1 MKPLKGVFYFTLLM
15 FFIGGSFIALD
26 AAAVKTIE
34 GLRYIDFDTPYG
46 KIGIGLPDDMAMGD
60 VISGQLAVEPSGRS
74 EKKRAKNE
82 ERLNRYSVDIGGKK
96 AAVGDHWGKWTIP
109 TADNVSVVL
118 LDSNGKVVDTAQV
131 PVNPHPP
138 EAGAGN
144 FQCPKVTQ
152 GGRLWRM
159 DGKFDGDFSDTHVTM
174 DGNEVEKWAES
185 PRHVILETPMDVV
198 GKTTIQYTEGSI
210 KGTCQCRNIVVLLHA
225 DDLHLRRGQTTGLSV
240 TVKGL
245 DGLEE
250 PVPLSIENKTPT
262 IVSLK
267 DEGTFIIKPSDVKPG
282 GIYIYR
288 SVLTGILPGNFN
300 ISARVVYES
309 PPAE

>member
-1 MKPLKGVFYFTLLM
+1 MKPIKGFFYLTFLV
-15 FFIGGSFIALD
+15 FFIGSSFIGLD

-82 ERLNRYSVDIGGKK
+82 ERIKRYSVDIGGQK

-109 TADNVSVVL
+109 PADNVSVVL
-118 LDSNGKVVDTAQV
+118 LDPNGKVVDTAQV

-138 EAGAGN
+138 AAGFGD
-144 FQCPKVTQ
+144 FQCLKVTQ

-159 DGKFDGDFSDTHVTM
+159 DGKFNGDFSDTNVSM
-174 DGNEVEKWAES
+174 GGNEVEKWAES
-185 PRHVILETPMDVV
+185 PRYVILESPMDVV
-198 GKTTIQYTEGSI
+198 GKTTIQYREGSI
-210 KGTCQCRNIVVLLHA
+210 KGTCQCRNIVVTLHA
-225 DDLHLRRGQTTGLSV
+225 AKLKLHKGETTQLSV
-240 TVKGL
+240 TIRGL
-245 DGLEE
+245 EGLEE
-250 PVPLSIENKTPT
+250 PIPLSIKNKTPT

-267 DEGTFIIKPSDVKPG
+267 DEGTFFIQPADVKPG

-288 SVLTGILPGNFN
+288 SVLTGIMPGNFN

-309 PPAE
+309 PPA